1 MGAVVLFGLILIGAG
16 ADTISVGR
24 IVAGLLAAIVGFV
37 LMFGGYVVGMAMGE
51 KRREKCKR

>member
-24 IVAGLLAAIVGFV
+24 IGAGLLAAIVG
-37 LMFGGYVVGMAMGE
+37 MAMMAAGYIIGMAREE
-51 KRREKCKR
+51 KRRK

>member
-24 IVAGLLAAIVGFV
+24 IGAGLDRKS
-37 LMFGGYVVGMAMGE
+37 VV
-51 KRREKCKR
+51 